1 MRLLEGKNIIV
12 TGASRGIGNGIANKL
27 AEQGANIAF
36 TYLSSELEAKKLES
50 NIKDKGVK
58 CIGYK
63 SDASDFDSANK
74 LISSV
79 LEDFGSID
87 VLINNAGITRDN
99 LILRMKEDDWNNVI
113 KINLNSVFNL
123 TKSVLGFMLKNR
135 SGSIINISS
144 VVGLKGNAGQSNYAA
159 SKSGIIGFSKSIA
172 LEVGSRNIRCNVV
185 APGFIETE
193 MTDSL
198 SEKYVDE
205 WKQKIPLKRLGT
217 TNDIANTVLFLSSD
231 LSSYITGQVIPVCGG
246 MLT

>member
-1 MRLLEGKNIIV
+1 
-12 TGASRGIGNGIANKL
+12 
-27 AEQGANIAF
+27 
-36 TYLSSELEAKKLES
+36 
-50 NIKDKGVK
+50 
-58 CIGYK
+58 
-63 SDASDFDSANK
+63 
-74 LISSV
+74 
-79 LEDFGSID
+79 
-87 VLINNAGITRDN
+87 
-99 LILRMKEDDWNNVI
+99 MKEDDWNNVI

-198 SEKYVDE
+198 SDKYVDE

>member
-1 MRLLEGKNIIV
+1 MSP
-12 TGASRGIGNGIANKL
+12 A
-27 AEQGANIAF
+27 
-36 TYLSSELEAKKLES
+36 YLIRSYYQNQIPPS
-50 NIKDKGVK
+50 
-58 CIGYK
+58 
-63 SDASDFDSANK
+63 
-74 LISSV
+74 
-79 LEDFGSID
+79 
-87 VLINNAGITRDN
+87 TRDN

-123 TKSVLGFMLKNR
+123 TKSALGFMLKKR

-144 VVGLKGNAGQSNYAA
+144 VVGLRGNAGQSNYAA

-198 SEKYVDE
+198 SDKYVDE

>member
-36 TYLSSELEAKKLES
+36 TYLSSELEAQKLES
-50 NIKDKGVK
+50 NIKIKGVK

-123 TKSVLGFMLKNR
+123 TKSALGFMLKNR

-144 VVGLKGNAGQSNYAA
+144 VVGLRGNAGQSNYAA

-193 MTDSL
+193 MTGSL
-198 SEKYVDE
+198 SDKYVDE